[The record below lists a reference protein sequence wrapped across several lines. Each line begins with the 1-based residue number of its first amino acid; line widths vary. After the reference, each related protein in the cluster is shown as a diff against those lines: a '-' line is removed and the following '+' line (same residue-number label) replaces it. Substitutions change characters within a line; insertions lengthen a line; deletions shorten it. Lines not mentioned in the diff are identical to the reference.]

1 LIVPSATLILERS
14 HLKFVL
20 VKTST
25 ENGDGKRLEPIGQ
38 HTTSDQVHR
47 IVPLGLTLGE
57 ARAWYINHVLMPR
70 LRWASLAIVA
80 GLIILLSMLSQLG
93 ELLDETLTT
102 HMIVQHFLFITVG
115 FLFAYAGYSLIEV
128 APQFSYRASQAR
140 DLVKRANLNANVVSI
155 LMFAAAASL
164 IAFSYFP
171 AQLDAAALNVNV
183 HVEMRITLLSAGGL
197 IFVGSHFLSKRLRLI
212 APLIVGKAMGLYG
225 MFLLLTPFDVYAV
238 YPVYEQAYTGVVLL
252 ILMLV
257 LDFTVMPLWLYN
269 YFGKTAAVNAAAL
282 E

>member
-1 LIVPSATLILERS
+1 MVSATLILVWS
-14 HLKFVL
+14 HLRFVAS
-20 VKTST
+20 KKWT
-25 ENGDGKRLEPIGQ
+25 ENRDEKRLKLMGQ
-38 HTTSDQVHR
+38 PSASDEVHR

-57 ARAWYINHVLMPR
+57 ARAWYMNHVLMPR
-70 LRWASLAIVA
+70 LRWASFAIVA

-102 HMIVQHFLFITVG
+102 HMIVHFLFIAVG
-115 FLFAYAGYSLIEV
+115 FFFAYSAYSLIEV
-128 APQFSYRASQAR
+128 APQFSYKASRAR
-140 DLVKRANLNANVVSI
+140 DLVNRANLSANIVTI

-164 IAFSYFP
+164 IAFWYLP
-171 AQLDAAALNVNV
+171 AQFDAAALNVNV
-183 HVEMRITLLSAGGL
+183 HVEMHMTLLSAGGL
-197 IFVGSHFLSKRLRLI
+197 IFVGSHFLSKRLKLI

-257 LDFTVMPLWLYN
+257 LDFTVMPIWLYN
-269 YFGKTAAVNAAAL
+269 YFGKTTAVNPVAL
-282 E
+282 D